1 MSTPT
6 GLRLR
11 YSRRMRT
18 IGGALRELTR
28 LPHAEALRRA
38 ALHQSAGRALTRI
51 SSTGIA
57 QGVYR
62 FKSQEEAD
70 TQVDKGRA
78 RVMALNAAPDIGKR

>member
-1 MSTPT
+1 MR
-6 GLRLR
+6 RLR

-18 IGGALRELTR
+18 IGRALPELTR

-62 FKSQEEAD
+62 FKSQEDAD
-70 TQVDKGRA
+70 AQVDEGRA
-78 RVMALNAAPDIGKR
+78 RVMALNAALAIGKR